1 MRRRFRL
8 NVQLAVETLV
18 LLLLTLGVLTYYSHK
33 VLSEEAHRDAKLML
47 DATVQG
53 IDNILLSVEQA
64 TGNVYYDVL
73 EHLDDKQRMFT
84 YARKL
89 VESNPNIIGCAF
101 AFKPGYYPGTDL
113 FMAYV
118 HRQTTANTFKTELVE
133 TTSFTNRTYTEQSW
147 YTETMKSGWIGWTDP
162 LTGDD
167 TENISLV
174 SFCLPIID
182 KSGKRVGV
190 MAVDVSVSQLSKIVL
205 SAKPSE
211 NGYTVLV
218 ARNGQYIVHPDI
230 AKLENY
236 TVYSHAE
243 EGNDYGAVEAAEA
256 MLDGK
261 VGEKEFKMY
270 GKEWTVFYKPF
281 VRSEWKGRYN
291 GEGTLGWSVGVVY
304 PDDDIFGMHNI
315 LVYLVI
321 GIIIISLGVF
331 FLLCTWIIRSKLKPL
346 RMLNDMAQSVAAGNL
361 DQPVAVTSRDDEI
374 GQLQNRFGKM
384 QQSLKKQIDAIER
397 ETDLLSQRSELLK
410 TTYSKTEE
418 ADRIQ
423 SSFLR
428 YMIRQLEVPT
438 ISIESSVTTL
448 CNNYSKSTKEEVEK
462 QVNNIRIKNE
472 VVIDLLDN
480 ITHFSETNDRKEAA
494 NV

>member
-8 NVQLAVETLV
+8 NVQLAVETMV

-33 VLSEEAHRDAKLML
+33 VLSEEAHRDANLML

-73 EHLDDKQRMFT
+73 EHLDDKQRMYT
-84 YARKL
+84 YCRAL
-89 VESNPNIIGCAF
+89 VEDNPNIIGCAI
-101 AFKPGYYPGTDL
+101 AFKPGYFPDTDL

-118 HRQTTANTFKTELVE
+118 HRRAFVNDLKSDLVTTETFTK
-133 TTSFTNRTYTEQSW
+133 RPYTEQRW
-147 YTETMKSGWIGWTDP
+147 YTDPMDKGWIGWTDP
-162 LTGDD
+162 LTGED
-167 TENISLV
+167 TENV
-174 SFCLPIID
+174 PMVNFCLPLTD
-182 KSGKRVGV
+182 KNGERVGV
-190 MAVDVSVSQLSKIVL
+190 MAVDVSVSQLSKIIL
-205 SAKPSE
+205 AAKTSE
-211 NGYTVLV
+211 NGYAVLI

-256 MLDGK
+256 MLAGK

-270 GKEWTVFYKPF
+270 GKEWTVFFKPF

-291 GEGTLGWSVGVVY
+291 GEGTLGWSVGVVL
-304 PDDDIFGMHNI
+304 PDEDIFGMHNI

-321 GIIIISLGVF
+321 GIIIISLGFF
-331 FLLCTWIIRSKLKPL
+331 FLLCTWIIRLKLKPL
-346 RMLNDMAQSVAAGNL
+346 RMLNEMAQNVAAGDL
-361 DQPVAVTSRDDEI
+361 EHTVAVTSRDDEI

-384 QQSLKKQIDAIER
+384 QQSLRKQIDAIER
-397 ETDLLSQRSELLK
+397 ETEILSQRSEMLK
-410 TTYSKTEE
+410 TTFGKTEE
-418 ADRIQ
+418 SDRIK

-448 CNNYSKSTKEEVEK
+448 CNNYNKSTKEEVEK

-480 ITHFSETNDRKEAA
+480 ITHFSETNERKEAD

>member
-8 NVQLAVETLV
+8 NVQLVVETLV

-33 VLSEEAHRDAKLML
+33 VLNEEAHRDANLML

-73 EHLDDKQRMFT
+73 EHLDDKQRMYT
-84 YARKL
+84 YCRAL
-89 VESNPNIIGCAF
+89 VEDNPNIIGCAI
-101 AFKPGYYPGTDL
+101 AFKPGYFPDTDL

-118 HRQTTANTFKTELVE
+118 HRRAFVNDLKSDLVVSETFTK
-133 TTSFTNRTYTEQSW
+133 RPYTEQRW
-147 YTETMKSGWIGWTDP
+147 YTDPMDKGWIGWTDP

-167 TENISLV
+167 TENVPLV
-174 SFCLPIID
+174 NFCLPLID
-182 KSGKRVGV
+182 KNGERVGV

-205 SAKPSE
+205 AAKPSE

-218 ARNGQYIVHPDI
+218 ARNGQFIVHPDI

-236 TVYSHAE
+236 TVYSLAE
-243 EGNDYGAVEAAEA
+243 EVNDYGAVEAAEA
-256 MLDGK
+256 MLAGK
-261 VGEKEFKMY
+261 VGEKEFEMY
-270 GKEWTVFYKPF
+270 GKEWTVFFKPF

-291 GEGTLGWSVGVVY
+291 GEGTLGWCVGVVY
-304 PDDDIFGMHNI
+304 PNDDIFGMHNI
-315 LVYLVI
+315 LVYFVI

-331 FLLCTWIIRSKLKPL
+331 FLLCTWIICLKLKPL
-346 RMLNDMAQSVAAGNL
+346 RMLNEMAQNVAAGDL
-361 DQPVAVTSRDDEI
+361 DQTVAVTSRDDEI

-384 QQSLKKQIDAIER
+384 QQSLRQQIDAIER
-397 ETDLLSQRSELLK
+397 ETEILSQRSEMLK
-410 TTYSKTEE
+410 TTFGKTEE
-418 ADRIQ
+418 SDRIK

-428 YMIRQLEVPT
+428 YMIKQLEVPT
-438 ISIESSVTTL
+438 MSIDTNVTTL
-448 CNNYSKSTKEEVEK
+448 CNNYNKSTKEEVDK

-480 ITHFSETNDRKEAA
+480 ITHFSETNERKEAD

>member
-33 VLSEEAHRDAKLML
+33 VLSEEAHRDANLML

-73 EHLDDKQRMFT
+73 EHLDDKQRMYT
-84 YARKL
+84 YCRAL
-89 VESNPNIIGCAF
+89 VENDPNIIGCAI
-101 AFKPGYYPGTDL
+101 AFKPGYFPDTDL

-118 HRQTTANTFKTELVE
+118 HRRAFVNDL
-133 TTSFTNRTYTEQSW
+133 
-147 YTETMKSGWIGWTDP
+147 KSDPMDKGWIGWTDP

-167 TENISLV
+167 TENVPLV
-174 SFCLPIID
+174 NFCLPLID
-182 KSGKRVGV
+182 KNGERVGV

-205 SAKPSE
+205 AAKPSE
-211 NGYTVLV
+211 NGYSVLI

-236 TVYSHAE
+236 TVYSLAE

-256 MLDGK
+256 MLAGK

-270 GKEWTVFYKPF
+270 GKEWTVFFKPF

-291 GEGTLGWSVGVVY
+291 GEGTLGWCVGVVY
-304 PDDDIFGMHNI
+304 PNDDIFGMHNI
-315 LVYLVI
+315 LVYFVI

-331 FLLCTWIIRSKLKPL
+331 FLLCTWIIRLKLKPL
-346 RMLNDMAQSVAAGNL
+346 RMLNEMAQNVAAGDL
-361 DQPVAVTSRDDEI
+361 EHTVAVTSRDDEI

-384 QQSLKKQIDAIER
+384 QQSLRQQIDAIER
-397 ETDLLSQRSELLK
+397 ETEILSQRSEMLK
-410 TTYSKTEE
+410 TTFGKTEE
-418 ADRIQ
+418 SDRIK

-428 YMIRQLEVPT
+428 YMIKQLEVPAL
-438 ISIESSVTTL
+438 SIDSSVTTL
-448 CNNYSKSTKEEVEK
+448 CNNYNKSTKEEVDK

-480 ITHFSETNDRKEAA
+480 ITHFSETNEGKEAA

>member
-8 NVQLAVETLV
+8 NVQLVVETLV

-33 VLSEEAHRDAKLML
+33 VLSEEAHRDANLML

-64 TGNVYYDVL
+64 TGNVYLDVL
-73 EHLDDKQRMFT
+73 EHLDDKQRMYT
-84 YARKL
+84 YCRAL
-89 VESNPNIIGCAF
+89 VEDDPNIIGCAI
-101 AFKPGYYPGTDL
+101 AFKPGYFPDTDL

-118 HRQTTANTFKTELVE
+118 HRRAFVNDLKSDLVTTETFTK
-133 TTSFTNRTYTEQSW
+133 RPYTEQRW
-147 YTETMKSGWIGWTDP
+147 YTDPMDKGWIGWSVFKAAAA
-162 LTGDD
+162 
-167 TENISLV
+167 TENV
-174 SFCLPIID
+174 PMVNFCLPLID
-182 KSGKRVGV
+182 KNGERVGV
-190 MAVDVSVSQLSKIVL
+190 MSVDVSVSQLSKIIL
-205 SAKPSE
+205 AAKPSE
-211 NGYTVLV
+211 NGYAVLIG
-218 ARNGQYIVHPDI
+218 RNGQYIVHPDI

-256 MLDGK
+256 MLAGK
-261 VGEKEFKMY
+261 VGEKRFKMY
-270 GKEWTVFYKPF
+270 GKEWTVFFKPF

-331 FLLCTWIIRSKLKPL
+331 FLLCTWLIRIKLKPL
-346 RMLNDMAQSVAAGNL
+346 RMLNDMAESVAAGDL
-361 DQPVAVTSRDDEI
+361 DQTVAVTSRDDEI

-384 QQSLKKQIDAIER
+384 QQSIRKQIDAIER
-397 ETDLLSQRSELLK
+397 ETVILNQRTEMLK
-410 TTYSKTEE
+410 TTFGKTEE
-418 ADRIQ
+418 ADRIK

-428 YMIRQLEVPT
+428 YMIKQLETPT
-438 ISIESSVTTL
+438 MSIDSSVTTL
-448 CNNYSKSTKEEVEK
+448 CNNYNNSTKEEVEK
-462 QVNNIRIKNE
+462 QVNNIHIKNE

-494 NV
+494 ND